1 MTPRTVTIL
10 GSTGSI
16 GTNTL
21 DVVRGFRRRFRVKGL
36 AAGSNG
42 QLLSRQIAE
51 FSPPFVYVDD
61 ESAAMRLKPSL
72 KKGTRLFTRREG
84 LREFSRA
91 AGADILIA
99 ATTGTT
105 ALLPVVDALE
115 AGRRV
120 GLANKEILVMAG
132 SVVMRKLK
140 ANSRATLV
148 PIDSEHSAIFQCLQ
162 GANSPAAVRRIILT
176 GSGGPLREVASDR
189 FASIP
194 KSIVIRHPKW
204 SMGRKISVDS
214 ATLMNKGLEIIEASW
229 LFGVPVPRI
238 DVLIHPEAVVH
249 SMVEFIDGSVMAQ
262 MGPTDMR
269 LPIQYALSY
278 PDRLASPP
286 ARLLDWAA
294 LSRLTFLAPD
304 RKKFPCL
311 DIAYQAAAA
320 AGSAPCVLSAA
331 DEVAVGAF
339 LDDRIRFTSIP
350 HIIEKVLSRHKVI
363 DNPGL
368 GQIRRA
374 HEWASEETR
383 KLCLAR

>member
-36 AAGSNG
+36 AVGSNG
-42 QLLSRQIAE
+42 QLLLRQIAE